1 MTGKE
6 AIIHYL
12 GTHNSFCAPDV
23 AALTGATVT
32 SINQAAAKMARAG
45 LLVIEGKVWRTVYYR
60 FATREE
66 REGKMSTNLIF
77 KECRQSAAMKR
88 VITFPWFRAVRGN
101 HEQMMIDGLSER
113 GNVNHWLLNGGG
125 WFFNLDY
132 DKETLAKVLAHKA
145 EELPLII
152 ELVSKDK
159 KYVIC
164 HADYPCDKYEF
175 GKPVDHQQVIWNRER
190 ISNSQDGIVK
200 EIKGADT
207 FIFGHTPAVKP
218 LKFANQMYIDTGA
231 VFCGNLALIQVQG
244 EGA

>member
-1 MTGKE
+1 
-6 AIIHYL
+6 
-12 GTHNSFCAPDV
+12 
-23 AALTGATVT
+23 
-32 SINQAAAKMARAG
+32 
-45 LLVIEGKVWRTVYYR
+45 
-60 FATREE
+60 
-66 REGKMSTNLIF
+66 
-77 KECRQSAAMKR
+77 
-88 VITFPWFRAVRGN
+88 GN

-132 DKETLAKVLAHKA
+132 DKEILAKALAHKA
-145 EELPLII
+145 DELPLII

-164 HADYPCDKYEF
+164 HADYPCDEYEF

-190 ISNSQDGIVK
+190 ISNSQNGIVK

-231 VFCGNLALIQVQG
+231 VFCGNLTLIQV
-244 EGA
+244 

>member
-12 GTHNSFCAPDV
+12 RTHNSFCAPDV

-88 VITFPWFRAVRGN
+88 VLAVSQTLPNPPGHALLSRCMTLWWCNATRKSQLQTTF
-101 HEQMMIDGLSER
+101 
-113 GNVNHWLLNGGG
+113 
-125 WFFNLDY
+125 
-132 DKETLAKVLAHKA
+132 
-145 EELPLII
+145 
-152 ELVSKDK
+152 
-159 KYVIC
+159 
-164 HADYPCDKYEF
+164 
-175 GKPVDHQQVIWNRER
+175 
-190 ISNSQDGIVK
+190 
-200 EIKGADT
+200 
-207 FIFGHTPAVKP
+207 
-218 LKFANQMYIDTGA
+218 
-231 VFCGNLALIQVQG
+231 
-244 EGA
+244 